1 MHSFYNKI
9 IVVVHLLSCAQS
21 FVTPW
26 TAACQAPPLSPSV
39 LRFMSVESVMLP
51 NCLILCRPL
60 LCLQS
65 FPASGS
71 FPHAIQSPVSLKTLL
86 TYDSEKYNNSVFYQR
101 CSTLFFSFYS
111 YLYTNH
117 LYLFDL
123 L

>member
-9 IVVVHLLSCAQS
+9 VVVVHLLSRVQF
-21 FVTPW
+21 FVTPG
-26 TAACQAPPLSPSV
+26 TAACQASPSPS
-39 LRFMSVESVMLP
+39 LLTFMSIEPVMLS
-51 NCLILCRPL
+51 NHLILCCLL

-71 FPHAIQSPVSLKTLL
+71 FPNAVYSLISLKILL
-86 TYDSEKYNNSVFYQR
+86 TYNSEMYTSVFYQR
-101 CSTLFFSFYS
+101 YSTLFFSFYPC
-111 YLYTNH
+111 LYTNH

>member
-9 IVVVHLLSCAQS
+9 VVVHLLSRVQF
-21 FVTPW
+21 FVTPG
-26 TAACQAPPLSPSV
+26 TAACQASPSPS
-39 LRFMSVESVMLP
+39 LLTFMSIEPVMLS
-51 NCLILCRPL
+51 NHLILCCLL

-71 FPHAIQSPVSLKTLL
+71 FPNAVYSLISLKILL
-86 TYDSEKYNNSVFYQR
+86 TYNSEMYTSVFYQR
-101 CSTLFFSFYS
+101 YSTLFFSFYPC
-111 YLYTNH
+111 LYTNH